1 MDNNEKYSQD
11 NNNKDIINEMNKF
24 LKGIYMGIISL
35 KDYYEKAHAMPI
47 KKDIESIINSFKG
60 HEEAII
66 RKIQQLGGEPTD
78 SIGLTG
84 LMGEVF
90 QKIKLIPADEDKEI
104 VQQAVKAMEMGM
116 KNANKFLKEHDYFE
130 NDLKDTISGVIK
142 DYDNNLRKL
151 KEWL

>member
-24 LKGIYMGIISL
+24 LKGIYMGIISF

-90 QKIKLIPADEDKEI
+90 Q
-104 VQQAVKAMEMGM
+104 AMEMGM